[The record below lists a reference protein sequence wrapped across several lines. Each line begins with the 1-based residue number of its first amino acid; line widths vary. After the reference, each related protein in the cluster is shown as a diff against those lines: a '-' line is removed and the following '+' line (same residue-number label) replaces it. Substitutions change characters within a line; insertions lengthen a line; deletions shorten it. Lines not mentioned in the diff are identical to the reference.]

1 MEKSQRISIIFFQS
15 QFLFSSNYC
24 WNCCFEIKSQN
35 NLFMTIKFLI
45 DKFDSQWNLKIIS
58 NKSQK
63 YFSFNHVWEINF
75 IVFVTLKLWI
85 LFLFSKT
92 FPKISY
98 YQILRSIDYQI
109 LSNKINSSQ
118 NRFNFH
124 FPLFFPQSQKNLK
137 NLILIAP
144 K

>member
-1 MEKSQRISIIFFQS
+1 MNWFQKEFFQFTYFQKS
-15 QFLFSSNYC
+15 LNC
-24 WNCCFEIKSQN
+24 WTCCFEIKSQN

-45 DKFDSQWNLKIIS
+45 DKFDSQWNIKIIS

-63 YFSFNHVWEINF
+63 YLSFKHVWEINF
-75 IVFVTLKLWI
+75 IVFVGLKLWI

-92 FPKISY
+92 FPKIAY

-124 FPLFFPQSQKNLK
+124 FPLFFPQSQKISN
-137 NLILIAP
+137 NLI
-144 K
+144 